1 MTLELLFA
9 LIIFLA
15 PHAVPSIPGL
25 RPRLIEKFGRAGYL
39 LGYITLSTITF
50 IWLIVATLRAPYLGL
65 WALSPWHVY
74 VVLVLVALGC
84 TLLIAGLATA
94 NPLSLSILTA
104 GNDVPKNAVLRITRH
119 PLLWALGLWGMS
131 HVIVNGDVASIIL
144 FGILA
149 VFSLGY
155 MPLMDRRVQKTRGM
169 EEWRRLSAG
178 TSLMLFA
185 AYFRPGSRPFI
196 DRTLILSA
204 VGGLG
209 MFVLL
214 LYLHGPILY

>member
-119 PLLWALGLWGMS
+119 PLLWALGPRPLGHEPCNRQRRCRIDYPVRHS
-131 HVIVNGDVASIIL
+131 CRIFTGLHAVNGQAR
-144 FGILA
+144 A
-149 VFSLGY
+149 ENPGY
-155 MPLMDRRVQKTRGM
+155 GRM
-169 EEWRRLSAG
+169 
-178 TSLMLFA
+178 A
-185 AYFRPGSRPFI
+185 AP
-196 DRTLILSA
+196 
-204 VGGLG
+204 
-209 MFVLL
+209 
-214 LYLHGPILY
+214 